1 MKLSKARLKQIIKEE
16 IGSLGLG
23 EEGGTGDVQSMLDK
37 YSEEKVYSTRSRVRR
52 GVTNSFVLFLKKIP
66 PPPPEEDFDGRKTL
80 STNRSYY
87 DSFNPGS
94 IKPTEQMLHKNKDGT
109 YSIVINLD
117 YNQGV
122 VLWGKMIEGEDFI
135 FVDKVVKSYY
145 VPSGQTP

>member
-1 MKLSKARLKQIIKEE
+1 MRLTRARLKKIIKEE
-16 IGSLGLG
+16 IDHLGA
-23 EEGGTGDVQSMLDK
+23 EGGTGDVQSMLDK
-37 YSEEKVYSTRSRVRR
+37 YTDEKVRSKSARPRR
-52 GVTNSFVLFLKKIP
+52 GVANSFALFLKKIAP
-66 PPPPEEDFDGRKTL
+66 PPPDEDFGGRIDDH
-80 STNRSYY
+80 NRAYY

-109 YSIVINLD
+109 YSIVIRLD